1 MNNTGSP
8 SSPGYD
14 EEDLSSTKIAPLDSP
29 GKNHVGHE
37 HTHGVIGEDYIL
49 QSSHIEPFV
58 GNPKMGSSQQGGHHN
73 GHHQRRDQHHDRTDI
88 GDQQKHKTEGGKAA
102 IVEEGQHEGTMGVE
116 MRMGEKVADH
126 TKGGMPMRKE

>member
-1 MNNTGSP
+1 MNNTGSS

-58 GNPKMGSSQQGGHHN
+58 GNPKMGSSQQGGLSPFPSF
-73 GHHQRRDQHHDRTDI
+73 GAELSISHQ
-88 GDQQKHKTEGGKAA
+88 
-102 IVEEGQHEGTMGVE
+102 
-116 MRMGEKVADH
+116 KVAECCVLSSCLFVSGQKPNIARSPQRASP
-126 TKGGMPMRKE
+126 TA